1 VAPEPKRLA
10 ARLSLLAPVLL
21 LLLACSWPG
30 LALARLDLA
39 SATVER
45 LDNGLTVIVLE
56 EPAFPLVSVQM
67 LYRVGAKHEPLGAT
81 GLAHFLEHMAFRS
94 SENFPDTGLV
104 SSIYAAG
111 GEWHGYTWL
120 DQTTYFATA
129 PREELDLL
137 LRIEAD
143 RMARLLIPAGDVTA
157 EIGAVLAEMH
167 GYENDPATVLQD
179 HVLYISFLAH
189 PYRNNTIGWESD
201 VSGIR
206 HDEVVEFY
214 QRHYQPGNAVLAVV
228 GDVRKAEVVR
238 QVRRLFGPMTGRSA
252 TPNPRTVEPPQQGE
266 RRIRLQGAVD
276 RKYFKIAWR
285 APSVH
290 SPDFAPFLVLQ
301 ELLAGGSGVS
311 FLQNDW
317 GTPARAASPLG
328 GINAD
333 VTTWYPPSE
342 QDYVFTVSGSL
353 PAGGDEAALE
363 DAVQLAIEKLA
374 ERLGAGGAATEQALQ
389 QSRQSVRREL
399 LLDVQTTEDAAHQ
412 LAFFGGMDALTVL
425 NELPAAVVDHASA
438 AEVRRVLHGWLG
450 ASQRTIGW
458 FVPQGGVGEPDGQV
472 VRSTEAAAAPIVAAE
487 VSISPVNTVASASP
501 GPAPAA
507 AVNRLRNGTPV
518 ILQRS
523 PLSPSLLLKVV
534 VPGEVSL
541 AAADSRPNEPVHGV
555 TSLDFQMLP
564 EAFESTVGRLHPQLA
579 AHTAENSEPQAAGS
593 DPEERLAEHFQD
605 VLGLGRAAVASERL
619 LPLLFVVSGDI
630 DPQRVQEVLDK
641 AFGQLPVGG
650 TVARPTLNDTTRLE
664 LESNLDHPVA
674 QEQLGYVVRAP
685 GPGEPGAAAWWMT
698 LYILSH
704 GYEGR
709 LGKEAISRRGL
720 VYYIGSAYRSD
731 GVNGWVTLSIGVDPA
746 KLPAMRDLLRNELRQ
761 LQSNP
766 PTQEEV
772 DEARRHLLGRQ
783 ISAAQSNQ
791 ELADRL
797 AREWLWHGELL
808 KLDAWQ
814 SRLSGVDR
822 DDVLDIVP
830 AFVSGSIVAVRNP
843 RPAE

>member
-1 VAPEPKRLA
+1 VAPEPKCLA
-10 ARLSLLAPVLL
+10 AAFSLRAPVFL
-21 LLLACSWPG
+21 LLLACTWPG

-94 SENFPDTGLV
+94 SENFPETGLV

-143 RMARLLIPAGDVTA
+143 RMAHLLIPAGDVTA

-179 HVLYISFLAH
+179 HVLYVSFLAH

-238 QVRRLFGPMTGRSA
+238 QVRQLFGSLAGRSA

-266 RRIRLQGAVD
+266 RRIRLEGAVD

-290 SPDFAPFLVLQ
+290 SPDFASFLVLQ

-328 GINAD
+328 LINAD
-333 VTTWYPPSE
+333 ITTWYPPSE

-363 DAVQLAIEKLA
+363 EAVQRAIEKLA
-374 ERLGAGGAATEQALQ
+374 ETLGAGSAAIEQALQ
-389 QSRQSVRREL
+389 QSRQSIRREL

-412 LAFFGGMDALTVL
+412 LAFFGGMDALSVL
-425 NELPAAVVDHASA
+425 NELPAAVDRASP
-438 AEVRRVLHGWLG
+438 AELRRVLHAWLG

-458 FVPQGGVGEPDGQV
+458 FVPQGGVAEPDEQTA
-472 VRSTEAAAAPIVAAE
+472 RPIEAVAAPIVAAE
-487 VSISPVNTVASASP
+487 VATPGANTVAVASP

-555 TSLDFQMLP
+555 TSLDFQMLA
-564 EAFESTVGRLHPQLA
+564 EAFESTVGRLHLQLA
-579 AHTAENSEPQAAGS
+579 ARTAEDSQPRAAGN
-593 DPEERLAEHFQD
+593 DPQERLAEHFRD
-605 VLGLGRAAVASERL
+605 VLGLGRAAVSSERL

-630 DPQRVQEVLDK
+630 DPRRVQAVLDK

-664 LESNLDHPVA
+664 LESNLDRPVA

-685 GPGEPGAAAWWMT
+685 GPREPGAAAWWMT

-720 VYYIGSAYRSD
+720 VYYIDSAYRSD

-746 KLPAMRDLLRNELRQ
+746 KLPAMRDLLRNELQQ

-766 PTQEEV
+766 PTQEEI
-772 DEARRHLLGRQ
+772 DEAGRHLLGRQ

-791 ELADRL
+791 ELAERL
-797 AREWLWHGELL
+797 AREWLWYGELL
-808 KLDAWQ
+808 SLDAWQ
-814 SRLSGVDR
+814 SRLSGIDR
-822 DDVLDIVP
+822 EDVLEIVP